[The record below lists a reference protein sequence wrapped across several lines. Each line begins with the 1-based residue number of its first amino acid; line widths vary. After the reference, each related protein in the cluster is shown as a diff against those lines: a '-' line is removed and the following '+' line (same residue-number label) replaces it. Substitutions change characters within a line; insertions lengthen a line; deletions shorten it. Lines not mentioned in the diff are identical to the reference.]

1 LTKLARMSPMRVWH
15 IVEVV
20 VHVNHIIPIDGI
32 GMVCLLLLSYLI
44 GYEPIQVRGV
54 KEDE

>member
-1 LTKLARMSPMRVWH
+1 MSPMRVWH